1 MNIKPIKT
9 EKDYQDALA
18 LVEPLFDKELELG
31 SPESDLLE
39 VMTLL
44 IEKYENE
51 HYNIALPT
59 PIEAIKFRMEQEG
72 LTVKDLT
79 KAIGQPNRVYE
90 ILNGKRKLTLPMIKK
105 LNHMFNIPLESLIN
119 NEIPR

>member
-79 KAIGQPNRVYE
+79 KAIGQPNSCLLY
-90 ILNGKRKLTLPMIKK
+90 TSP
-105 LNHMFNIPLESLIN
+105 S
-119 NEIPR
+119 PRD